1 METIGNILQ
10 QRNGQQRQQQLSPAL
25 IKKQTALINR
35 YGDKKN
41 FLTIFNPDLQAK
53 ACKFPDRCLFGDAPT
68 LAEINTAYGDTM
80 ATMWLI
86 PQLYDLSEY
95 CGCKDKLQGK
105 PLEQC
110 ASVIAAEYFYLKVS
124 ELMLFF
130 HRFKSGRYGRFY
142 GAVDPLVITTSLRDF
157 IRERNDAYA
166 IHEQEERKAREEE
179 ERKGKVLMSYEE
191 YKELNRICEQIEA
204 EYYMETKWNKNK

>member
-1 METIGNILQ
+1 MQ
-10 QRNGQQRQQQLSPAL
+10 
-25 IKKQTALINR
+25 IKKTTTLINR
-35 YGDKKN
+35 YGDKN
-41 FLTIFNPDLQAK
+41 HFLAIFNPDLQAK
-53 ACKFPDRCLFGDAPT
+53 ACKFPDRCFFSDAPT
-68 LAEINTAYGDTM
+68 LAEINITYGDTM

-110 ASVIAAEYFYLKVS
+110 ASVIAGEFFYLKVS

-130 HRFKSGRYGRFY
+130 HRFKTGRYGRFY

-166 IHEQEERKAREEE
+166 IHEQEVRKAREKE
-179 ERKGKVLMSYEE
+179 ERRGKVLMSYEE

-204 EYYMETKWNKNK
+204 EYYMPTRWNR

>member
-1 METIGNILQ
+1 MQ
-10 QRNGQQRQQQLSPAL
+10 
-25 IKKQTALINR
+25 IKKTTTLINR
-35 YGDKKN
+35 YGDKN
-41 FLTIFNPDLQAK
+41 HFLAIFNPDLQAK

-68 LAEINTAYGDTM
+68 LAEINITYGDTM

-110 ASVIAAEYFYLKVS
+110 ASVIAGEFFYLKVS

-130 HRFKSGRYGRFY
+130 HRFKTGRYGRFY

-166 IHEQEERKAREEE
+166 IHEQEERKAREKE
-179 ERKGKVLMSYEE
+179 ERRGKVLMSYEE

-204 EYYMETKWNKNK
+204 EYYMPTRWNR

>member
-1 METIGNILQ
+1 MQ
-10 QRNGQQRQQQLSPAL
+10 
-25 IKKQTALINR
+25 IKKTTTLINR
-35 YGDKKN
+35 YGDKN
-41 FLTIFNPDLQAK
+41 HFLAIFNPDLQAK
-53 ACKFPDRCLFGDAPT
+53 ACKFPDRCFFGDAPT
-68 LAEINTAYGDTM
+68 LAEINITYGDTM

-110 ASVIAAEYFYLKVS
+110 ASVIAGEFFYLKVS

-130 HRFKSGRYGRFY
+130 HRFKTGRYGRFY

-166 IHEQEERKAREEE
+166 IHEQEERKAREKE
-179 ERKGKVLMSYEE
+179 ERRGKVLMSYEE

-204 EYYMETKWNKNK
+204 EYYMPTRWNR